1 MNRVKK
7 LADRPPQDA
16 SALNRVPFYSLIP
29 LDEIIAEAFNV
40 GVGAKKVK
48 GEYEKLIKTFGS
60 ELKILLETE
69 TEKLAVAAD
78 SRVAEG
84 IKAVKRK
91 RVKNPARLRRRIR
104 QNPDI
109 RRKRKR
115 GKTKCFVLMFKFLI
129 FLCFQSTI

>member
-1 MNRVKK
+1 MEK
-7 LADRPPQDA
+7 LADRKPQDA
-16 SALNRVPFYSLIP
+16 GSRNCVPFYSLIP

-69 TEKLAVAAD
+69 TEKLAAAAD

-84 IKAVKRK
+84 IKAVKEK
-91 RVKNPARLRRRIR
+91 E
-104 QNPDI
+104 
-109 RRKRKR
+109 
-115 GKTKCFVLMFKFLI
+115 
-129 FLCFQSTI
+129 